1 MPSNSLRAPQAT
13 TLANKRT
20 KRALLSW
27 TAGLVMAVIGCTY
40 TLQSHAAD
48 HATDGPRVRLTTSMG
63 DIVLQLDAKAAP
75 KTVANFLQYVNNGH
89 YNGTIFHRVIDGFM
103 VQGGGFTTGMQ
114 QKPTLA
120 PIRHEGAQVAERK
133 GPLNEVGTIAMART
147 QNPHSATAQFFI
159 NVAKN
164 RFLDYQSE
172 TTRGYGYVAFG
183 RVIEGQS
190 VVDAIKK
197 VPTGASSNMPS
208 SFPRDVPQTP
218 IIIKTATLEK

>member
-75 KTVANFLQYVNNGH
+75 KTVANVLQYVNNGH
-89 YNGTIFHRVIDGFM
+89 YN
-103 VQGGGFTTGMQ
+103 
-114 QKPTLA
+114 
-120 PIRHEGAQVAERK
+120 
-133 GPLNEVGTIAMART
+133 
-147 QNPHSATAQFFI
+147 
-159 NVAKN
+159 
-164 RFLDYQSE
+164 
-172 TTRGYGYVAFG
+172 
-183 RVIEGQS
+183 
-190 VVDAIKK
+190 
-197 VPTGASSNMPS
+197 
-208 SFPRDVPQTP
+208 
-218 IIIKTATLEK
+218 